1 MNWTSLDPPLET
13 RSWGLWFSWVLA
25 ISIQNGWMLLYLV
38 TVTCWKD
45 ICSYFFL
52 WEIIFVAIS
61 KTGNSMPNRLL
72 NLAAWQC
79 DRYVSGFLSKN
90 RFLVKISTADVSKLI
105 LKSQPCDRLH
115 ELWSRPWF
123 GSPCQPAVTISS
135 VSYIYIYIYVY
146 IYIYMSPVPH
156 PSHGMVPP
164 TPRNLAFARYLQ
176 HLGGTASQ
184 SYCRL
189 YTAFGGQ
196 PPICMLFAAVE
207 SHNLVTGSC
216 LAAYFYPKPVY
227 MLPVAYLTPD
237 LPLIVCKLFLYIY
250 IYTHTRTQAYLCIP
264 KYTHIILYP
273 LRLHAVCTHKYMCID
288 KYI

>member
-1 MNWTSLDPPLET
+1 
-13 RSWGLWFSWVLA
+13 
-25 ISIQNGWMLLYLV
+25 
-38 TVTCWKD
+38 
-45 ICSYFFL
+45 
-52 WEIIFVAIS
+52 
-61 KTGNSMPNRLL
+61 
-72 NLAAWQC
+72 
-79 DRYVSGFLSKN
+79 
-90 RFLVKISTADVSKLI
+90 
-105 LKSQPCDRLH
+105 
-115 ELWSRPWF
+115 
-123 GSPCQPAVTISS
+123 
-135 VSYIYIYIYVY
+135 
-146 IYIYMSPVPH
+146 MSPVPH

-250 IYTHTRTQAYLCIP
+250 THTRTQAYLCIP

-288 KYI
+288 KYIYIIYILNTHISIYICVFTKTYLYISV